1 MMEIPMADL
10 TRQEIFAEC
19 HLCVVKVGTRV
30 LTDESGRLDLHQLHH
45 LVDEISNLHAK
56 GVQVVLV
63 SSGAVGAGMGCLG
76 LEKRPEN
83 VASLQAVAAVGQS
96 KLMHHYDFA
105 FQAHHLQTAQVLLT
119 ADDLA
124 DRGRYLNVRNTLLRL
139 LDLGTIPIVNENDT
153 VAIDELVTHFGDNDR
168 LAALVTNLVRAPLL
182 VILSDVEGLYDGNPA
197 LPESALI
204 PVIQQIDDQ
213 TFKMVCDQQSGLS
226 RGGMMT
232 KLEAAKMVTLAGE
245 NAIITSGKQKSILS
259 RVFNSEPLGTLF
271 LAQGKSLTPRKRWI
285 GFSAQSKGDVALDSG
300 ASDAIVRCGRSL
312 LSIGVRRVKGTFGKG
327 DVITL
332 VDSTGKAIARGLT
345 NYTSDELQRIRGL
358 SSREIIEVLGH
369 VPYEEVV
376 HRDNLLVLEPTG
388 D

>member
-1 MMEIPMADL
+1 
-10 TRQEIFAEC
+10 
-19 HLCVVKVGTRV
+19 
-30 LTDESGRLDLHQLHH
+30 
-45 LVDEISNLHAK
+45 
-56 GVQVVLV
+56 
-63 SSGAVGAGMGCLG
+63 G

-245 NAIITSGKQKSILS
+245 NAIITSGKQKSMLS